1 MNYTKYLLIFSIILN
16 LVFIGFITGGKF
28 NTFFLKN
35 NELDNNKIVNF
46 ISETELS
53 DIQKKNFINR
63 VMSLQ
68 FSRNQN
74 GGYRKS
80 FQKQISKIIEA
91 EEFDEEALRLLFETR
106 AEFFIDNH
114 QKAINTIIDL
124 LETLSKEDR
133 KKISKVFH
141 LKNF

>member
-1 MNYTKYLLIFSIILN
+1 M
-16 LVFIGFITGGKF
+16 
-28 NTFFLKN
+28 
-35 NELDNNKIVNF
+35 DNNKIVNF

-74 GGYRKS
+74 GGYKKS
-80 FQKQISKIIEA
+80 FQKQIRKIIEA

-114 QKAINTIIDL
+114 QKAIDTIIDL

-141 LKNF
+141 LKNL